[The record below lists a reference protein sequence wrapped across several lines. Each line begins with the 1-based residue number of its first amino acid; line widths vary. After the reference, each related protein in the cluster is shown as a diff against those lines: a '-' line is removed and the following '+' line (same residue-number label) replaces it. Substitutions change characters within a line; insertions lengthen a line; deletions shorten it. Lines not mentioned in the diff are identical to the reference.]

1 MNKNSLYLGI
11 GVLMLL
17 MTPLAGFAAGNASQ
31 EIATATT
38 HAKMAANAGD
48 VTHAIMHFHHV
59 INCLVGPKGKQF
71 DAAPGNPCKDMGNG
85 ALNDVDMKSPQHAKL
100 LHALALAEQAL
111 HAKKLA
117 TTRQDALQIAKIL
130 EGANTAE

>member
-1 MNKNSLYLGI
+1 MTKNSLRLGI
-11 GVLMLL
+11 AVLMLL
-17 MTPLAGFAAGNASQ
+17 MAPLAGFAASNASQ

-85 ALNDVDMKSPQHAKL
+85 AINDVNQKSPEHAQL
-100 LHALALAEQAL
+100 LKVLAVAEQAL
-111 HAKKLA
+111 HAHKLEA
-117 TTRQDALQIAKIL
+117 TQRYALRIAKELKTI
-130 EGANTAE
+130 NSDY